1 MEINL
6 EDIDKDCLDAI
17 ANNSRYSNQLIL
29 TMLSTIIV
37 NINLINRDIT
47 TINNKLDLLEH
58 H

>member
-37 NINLINRDIT
+37 NINLINKDIT

-58 H
+58 N

>member
-6 EDIDKDCLDAI
+6 ENIDKDCLNAI
-17 ANNSRYSNQLIL
+17 ANNSRYSNKLIL

-37 NINLINRDIT
+37 NINLINKDIT